1 MEMTMVLSDFTSWH
15 LTSGTRLGK
24 ETPRPNTETPQ
35 TIVANVKLHRIL
47 ELGLRIL
54 TDQTQ

>member
-15 LTSGTRLGK
+15 LTSGSRLRK
-24 ETPRPNTETPQ
+24 EPPRPNTETPQ

-54 TDQTQ
+54 TYQTQ